1 MCQKGSKN
9 RNKQRIKVAKI
20 YEKVTNQRKDFLH
33 KQSKQISNAADVV
46 CIEDL
51 NMKGMSQALN
61 FGKSVM
67 DNGFGMFVFMLKY
80 KLLEQSKQLV
90 KIDKWFPSSK
100 RCSVCGEVK
109 KPLLLSERTYNCE
122 FCSMILD
129 RDYNASI
136 NIRNEGIRIVMI

>member
-1 MCQKGSKN
+1 M
-9 RNKQRIKVAKI
+9 
-20 YEKVTNQRKDFLH
+20 
-33 KQSKQISNAADVV
+33 

-67 DNGFGMFVFMLKY
+67 DNGFGMFVFMLNY
-80 KLLEQSKQLV
+80 KLMEQGKELV

-109 KPLLLSERTYNCE
+109 KTLLLSERIYNCE
-122 FCSMILD
+122 FCGMILD